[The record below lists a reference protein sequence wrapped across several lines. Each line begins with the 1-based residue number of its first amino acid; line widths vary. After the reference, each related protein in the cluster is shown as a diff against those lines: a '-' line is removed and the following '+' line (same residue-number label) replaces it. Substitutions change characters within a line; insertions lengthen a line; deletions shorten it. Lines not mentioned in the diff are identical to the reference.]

1 MDKTRNKIES
11 VLAQF
16 CSVTGADVA
25 VGRQLLEA
33 CGGNLE
39 LAINMHMEGGGA
51 TATSDTDDEV
61 RAPIPQIQETLVDD
75 TPSYGTFRGRKRK
88 TRSVFDGFR
97 DFQEEAPAVKGRS
110 RRSQQEEE
118 LMAGA
123 SGSRSSR
130 KTKTLQDLFRP
141 PIDMTYKGNLANAR
155 ETGKTQGKWLMV
167 NIQNVQEFP
176 CQALNRDVWSNAAVK
191 ALIKDN
197 FIFWQVY
204 HDSEE
209 GQKYRQFYKVDSWPY
224 IAILDPQTGENMIVW
239 NKIEPLTFCDLV
251 AEFLTQHPSMN
262 SLSPALSAAKRED
275 SVIDASEDDQLQA
288 AITASLTQVSKEKTA
303 KNIEFNSDSDLDG
316 SDLETFTDSEDE
328 SQPSPVKTRR
338 RSNSGSKTISQG
350 NNSPTR
356 KHSPKRK
363 TSNDRSHKDQNESS
377 PARRSVRCNSPLAGS
392 SASVETQRPTRKC
405 SPQRTRK
412 SSPGGENM
420 SSPRKTSPL
429 RRKLSPTKTCSPQ
442 KSESIHNDVHPAVL
456 EKIRQNS
463 ESEDSQMNDGTA
475 VKESISECSETEE
488 SDKSIDSVTDSRD
501 YKSFLGPET
510 DEKTTL
516 MLRLPDGQR
525 EKLCIS
531 FSSKLMA
538 LVLFVG
544 SKGFSNERFELIAQ
558 FPRRQLSQL
567 DYDATLRDIGLHAQE
582 TIFVQAR
589 S

>member
-1 MDKTRNKIES
+1 MDKTGNTSES

-16 CSVTGADVA
+16 CSVTGADA
-25 VGRQLLEA
+25 AMGRQLLEA

-39 LAINMHMEGGGA
+39 LAINMHMEGGGSGA
-51 TATSDTDDEV
+51 GASNAVDEV

-75 TPSYGTFRGRKRK
+75 APVYGTFRGRKRK

-97 DFQEEAPAVKGRS
+97 DFQEEAPTGRG
-110 RRSQQEEE
+110 RRKSQQEEE

-141 PIDMTYKGNLANAR
+141 PIDITYKGNLANAR

-176 CQALNRDVWSNAAVK
+176 CQALNRDVWSNSAVK

-204 HDSEE
+204 HDSVE

-224 IAILDPQTGENMIVW
+224 VAILDPQTGENMITW
-239 NKIEPLTFCDLV
+239 SKIEPLTFCDLV
-251 AEFLTQHPSMN
+251 SEFLTQNPATN
-262 SLSPALSAAKRED
+262 TLSPDPPAAKRED

-288 AITASLTQVSKEKTA
+288 AIKASLTEKSKDISA
-303 KNIEFNSDSDLDG
+303 KPMEFNNDSESDA

-328 SQPSPVKTRR
+328 SQHSSVKTRK
-338 RSNSGSKTISQG
+338 RSNSGSKSASHG
-350 NNSPTR
+350 KSSPTR
-356 KHSPKRK
+356 KHSPNRNSGDEQSSK
-363 TSNDRSHKDQNESS
+363 SNSRSS
-377 PARRSVRCNSPLAGS
+377 PVRRSVRCNSPLAGS
-392 SASVETQRPTRKC
+392 SSTFETQRPQRKC

-412 SSPGGENM
+412 RSPCVESI

-429 RRKLSPTKTCSPQ
+429 RRKLSPSKTSSPL

-456 EKIRQNS
+456 ENIRTNS
-463 ESEDSQMNDGTA
+463 MSEDCSAKEETP
-475 VKESISECSETEE
+475 VKESASESSETE
-488 SDKSIDSVTDSRD
+488 SDKSMDIATDHRD
-501 YKSFLGPET
+501 YRSFLGPET

-525 EKLCIS
+525 ERLCIS
-531 FSSKLMA
+531 FSSKLLA

-567 DYDATLRDIGLHAQE
+567 DYEASLRDIGLHAQE